1 MSTTMM
7 NILTTS
13 TILIPKKNS
22 DVRKNGTLRNYA
34 NNSNTKPNNLKNNK
48 PDKYDINS
56 IDTENNIDNVEL
68 FYNCKCCQ
76 SDHIIQKYCESLPY
90 AIQFIQK
97 SNTNIYQRK
106 LK

>member
-1 MSTTMM
+1 MSKKNDENPNDIN
-7 NILTTS
+7 NIDTE
-13 TILIPKKNS
+13 KNS
-22 DVRKNGTLRNYA
+22 DAINNDTLCNDVNNIDTNFNNFNKNGSD
-34 NNSNTKPNNLKNNK
+34 NNNV
-48 PDKYDINS
+48 NS

-68 FYNCKCCQ
+68 CYNCKRRQ
-76 SDHIIQKYCESLPY
+76 SAHLIQKYSESSTC